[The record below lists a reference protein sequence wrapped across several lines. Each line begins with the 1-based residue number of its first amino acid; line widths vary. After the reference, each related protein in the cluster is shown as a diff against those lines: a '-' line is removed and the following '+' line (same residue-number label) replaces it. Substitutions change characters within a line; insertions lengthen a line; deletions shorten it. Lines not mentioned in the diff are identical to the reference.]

1 MSDPLYREIILD
13 HWKNP
18 HNYGELEKADID
30 IADVNLL
37 CGDDVRLMMRLD
49 NDTIKQITFTG
60 RGCAISQACSSIL
73 TDLVTGK
80 QIKDI
85 KHISPEDFLEELGME
100 LTPART
106 KCALLSF
113 STLQKGLQSKLQQ

>member
-1 MSDPLYREIILD
+1 MNDPLYREIILE

-37 CGDDVRLMMRLD
+37 CGDDVRLMMKLD

-60 RGCAISQACSSIL
+60 RGCAISQASSSIL

-80 QIKDI
+80 QIEDI
-85 KHISPEDFLEELGME
+85 KHISPEDFLEELGVE

>member
-1 MSDPLYREIILD
+1 MNDPLYREIILD

-18 HNYGELEKADID
+18 HNYGEMTHPTID
-30 IADVNLL
+30 VSDVNLL

-49 NDTIKQITFTG
+49 NDAIKQITFTG
-60 RGCAISQACSSIL
+60 RGCAISQASSSIL

>member
-37 CGDDVRLMMRLD
+37 CGDDVRLMLK
-49 NDTIKQITFTG
+49 IKNNIVEQITFTG
-60 RGCAISQACSSIL
+60 QGCALSQASSSIL
-73 TDLVTGK
+73 TDVIINQKIEDIK
-80 QIKDI
+80 QIT
-85 KHISPEDFLEELGME
+85 PENFLEELGIE

-113 STLQKGLQSKLQQ
+113 ATLQKGLQTKLQL